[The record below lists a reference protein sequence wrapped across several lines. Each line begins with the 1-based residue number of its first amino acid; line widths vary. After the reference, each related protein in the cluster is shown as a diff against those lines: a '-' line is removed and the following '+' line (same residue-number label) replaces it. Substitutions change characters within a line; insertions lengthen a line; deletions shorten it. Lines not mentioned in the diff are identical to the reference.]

1 MADTNVEFCAA
12 CGRKVALN
20 AQFCAWCG
28 ANLGATEEQN
38 VQQDAVTGEDVV
50 GWASG
55 VFIDNRWIPNR
66 MLLFTTDRTVV
77 AYASERANAVAGYK
91 DELHRTEWQAE
102 RIAFDAET
110 IKMLSEYVP
119 AQELHDDLPVSRS
132 TQIID
137 ELLSENKENYT
148 IPYSEI
154 TQLRVTAWCVT

>member
-55 VFIDNRWIPNR
+55 VLSTTGGYLIECCYSQQTGRWW
-66 MLLFTTDRTVV
+66 RTP
-77 AYASERANAVAGYK
+77 ANG
-91 DELHRTEWQAE
+91 RTQ
-102 RIAFDAET
+102 
-110 IKMLSEYVP
+110 
-119 AQELHDDLPVSRS
+119 
-132 TQIID
+132 
-137 ELLSENKENYT
+137 
-148 IPYSEI
+148 
-154 TQLRVTAWCVT
+154 